1 MTGSGRESAARHGRA
16 EVDRDL
22 VERAVRGDTD
32 AFGTIV
38 QTLTDHL
45 YAVAYRIVR
54 DTGRAEDATQQAFLD
69 MWRHLPQLR
78 DPARFEAWA
87 YRCLT
92 RACYAELRR
101 GRRWDANLR
110 ALPDPSGVEPD
121 HASAIVRRDAL
132 RHAFRRIPPE
142 QRAAIVL
149 HHYAGLSVPEVAEAL
164 RIPSGTVRS
173 RLFYGMRTLR
183 DAFSSA
189 DETGAKR
196 GLA

>member
-38 QTLTDHL
+38 QSLTDHL

-54 DTGRAEDATQQAFLD
+54 DTGRAEDATQQAILD

-78 DPARFEAWA
+78 DPMRFEAWA

-101 GRRWDANLR
+101 QRRWEANLR
-110 ALPDPSGVEPD
+110 VLPEARTVEPD
-121 HASAIVRRDAL
+121 HAGAVVRRDAL
-132 RHAFRRIPPE
+132 RHAFRRIPPD

-149 HHYAGLSVPEVAEAL
+149 HHYAGLSIPEVADAL
-164 RIPSGTVRS
+164 SIPPGTVRS

-183 DAFSSA
+183 DAYQRA
-189 DETGAKR
+189 ETAGAER